1 MLAFPAMKLTN
12 VSDVF
17 LLCLRPESPDSFVSI
32 TFNVLRI
39 MESSDDPDDHV
50 DNLFTLSI
58 RK

>member
-1 MLAFPAMKLTN
+1 MAFPATKLTKVSN
-12 VSDVF
+12 VS
-17 LLCLRPESPDSFVSI
+17 LLCLRPESLDSFVSI

-39 MESSDDPDDHV
+39 MESSDDLDDHV